1 MLNED
6 LVCGNFVITVLRLI
20 ISKFDLSNIQVKS
33 SVYRVRVEFI
43 SPLKIEMLEGRKRAF
58 FHDIFFV

>member
-33 SVYRVRVEFI
+33 SV
-43 SPLKIEMLEGRKRAF
+43 
-58 FHDIFFV
+58 